1 MKSNDLS
8 TITNLSKNFKTLK
21 QVNVSP
27 SDTFYAWQNKHK
39 KKRDTKTTCYSARGH
54 TIFLIL
60 KFHPSAAS
68 VQIRSNY

>member
-21 QVNVSP
+21 QVNVLP

-39 KKRDTKTTCYSARGH
+39 KKETRKPHVIQLAD
-54 TIFLIL
+54 IQF
-60 KFHPSAAS
+60 F
-68 VQIRSNY
+68 